1 MIFFFG
7 FPLGKSE
14 YPVGCLRRNIFC
26 SKWEKNIF
34 KEAGESN
41 KFILIFK
48 ANQRILII

>member
-7 FPLGKSE
+7 FLFGKSE
-14 YPVGCLRRNIFC
+14 YLVGCFRRNIFC

-34 KEAGESN
+34 KEVGELN

-48 ANQRILII
+48 VN